1 MKTMKTQKEVLKT
14 RQTYQ
19 SPKAEIIELVTQGVL
34 CASAIRSNSPESVGI
49 SSFDWI

>member
-1 MKTMKTQKEVLKT
+1 MKTQKEVLKT

-19 SPKAEIIELVTQGVL
+19 PPKAEIIELVTQGVL
-34 CASAIRSNSPESVGI
+34 CASGIRGNSTESVGI